1 MSKRAVNKFVQN
13 YVPENLKWSERNGLL
28 TYIDQLKYS
37 EFSLDLDKE
46 AEVVNFDI
54 IHSKCRGDKQSL
66 TDKDYQTVVSDD
78 VKNMP
83 QKGKKDRFCMC

>member
-13 YVPENLKWSERNGLL
+13 YVPENLKSSERNGLL

-46 AEVVNFDI
+46 AGVVNFDM
-54 IHSKCRGDKQSL
+54 IHAKCRDDKQSL
-66 TDKDYQTVVSDD
+66 TDKDYQTVVSDG